1 MNKKIKDFLKS
12 FLIWFSIFYLAMF
25 LINTFRT
32 EKSET
37 PEVGGVTISAL
48 KKSFYIGNL
57 PRFTIKNDSGKRVE
71 FLSPCSGASSLKISR
86 VANDQS
92 FEISDFLECAEKTV
106 SEFALEP
113 GQEIGFDIRD
123 FSAETFDE
131 EGKYEI
137 EMNFVSGENE
147 LQTVK
152 TQFVIKTPG
161 FFRKFFRT
169 LVAAPLFNLIV
180 LLVKIIPGHSF
191 GVAVILLTIFVRL
204 LLFAPN
210 QKAMR
215 SQRELQ
221 KLQPK
226 IEELK
231 NKYKNNQQLL
241 AMKTMEMYKT
251 HKVNPMGSCLPM
263 LLQMPILIGVYLLV
277 KDGLSP
283 HLNYLLY
290 APLRSF
296 DIGLVNMDFFIWDLA
311 EKPTLFILPVVVG
324 LTQFFAVRLSMI
336 SAKKKK
342 GNEEKSVSK
351 PKVPNPAEQTQKMM
365 VYILPVMIGF
375 FTASFPAGVGVYWFT
390 STLFGIAQQQIVN
403 KQLDAPQV
411 RRVSEQ

>member
-12 FLIWFSIFYLAMF
+12 FLVWFSVFYLAIF

-32 EKSET
+32 NK
-37 PEVGGVTISAL
+37 EVSKEEGSVTISSL
-48 KKSFYIGNL
+48 KKSFIIGNL
-57 PRFTIKNDSGKRVE
+57 PRFTIKNNSDQRIE
-71 FLSPCSGASSLKISR
+71 FLSPCNNNSSLKVSR
-86 VANDQS
+86 VANEQN
-92 FEISDFLECAEKTV
+92 FEISDFSECAEKTV

-113 GQEIGFDIRD
+113 GQENSFDIRD
-123 FSAETFDE
+123 FSTELFNE

-137 EMNFVSGENE
+137 EMDFINGINE
-147 LQTVK
+147 IQVVK
-152 TQFVIKTPG
+152 SQFTLKAPG

-169 LVAAPLFNLIV
+169 IVTAPLFNLIV
-180 LLVKIIPGHSF
+180 LLVKTLPGHSF
-191 GVAVILLTIFVRL
+191 GISVILLTVFVRL

-231 NKYKNNQQLL
+231 RKHGKNQQLL
-241 AMKTMEMYKT
+241 AMKTMELYKT

-277 KDGLSP
+277 RNGLSP

-296 DIGLVNMDFFIWDLA
+296 DIGSVNMDFLIWNL
-311 EKPTLFILPVVVG
+311 EQKPTLYILPVIVG
-324 LTQFFAVRLSMI
+324 ITQFFAVKLSMI

-342 GNEEKSVSK
+342 ENQNK
-351 PKVPNPAEQTQKMM
+351 PDTTKPINAAEQTQKMM
-365 VYILPVMIGF
+365 IYILPVMIGF
-375 FTASFPAGVGVYWFT
+375 FTVSFPAGVGVYWFT
-390 STLFGIAQQQIVN
+390 STLFGIVQQQIVN

-411 RRVSEQ
+411 RRVS